1 MSKTFFCH
9 IDNVSAEVPKHF
21 YPHARYKADPVR
33 YAGKWRFKAPNAK
46 SSTDIS
52 NFIDCAP
59 EQIGIQTLIQ
69 MSKQLYH
76 KHYPDMLIDDSAVR
90 IDRGSLLYQFNKF
103 KTRYEGNTLRNWN
116 DIESACTRYCEAVG
130 NIPLN
135 KLDQYALQEAF
146 DYFQPNTQKKMRAC
160 MAKFFAKHLFKFDL
174 IPKITDNPFREDG
187 RCSLEFK
194 AISDAKTNRLRIKIK
209 EVRSMIAKAQES
221 NEQWLVDA
229 LKISFLTGLRCADV
243 MNLKWA
249 DYDRKTDE
257 LVITIG
263 KSEGMNKNNNSN
275 IRLLISGESHPE
287 VMRIVKKRA
296 LNRKV
301 ELIPEKTYYGVKQE
315 DAVHETA
322 DYVFYRRPERLPR
335 YIPNGKDQYTQL
347 TSNYYSRMFKTMRD
361 QCPDIVQRSIKEKG
375 YVCLHEVR
383 SLFARLSAV
392 KGFELDDIKD
402 ALAHQRKGKG
412 ALENNYLD
420 GILIK
425 PVCMVTLDDLA
436 GGEIDEKRHRINERE
451 LEEAI
456 GAE

>member
-1 MSKTFFCH
+1 MTKSFYCN
-9 IDNVSAEVPKHF
+9 IDNISAEIPKHF
-21 YPHARYKADPVR
+21 YPHARYKSDPQK
-33 YAGKWRFKAPNAK
+33 YAGKWRFKAPDAK
-46 SSTDIS
+46 SSTDIH
-52 NFIDCAP
+52 NFVEGAP
-59 EQIGIQTLIQ
+59 EKIGIETLKQ
-69 MSKQLYH
+69 MSTELYH
-76 KHYPDMLIDDSAVR
+76 KYYPDMLIDDSKVR

-103 KTRYEGNTLRNWN
+103 KQRYDGNTLTNWN
-116 DIESACTRYCEAVG
+116 DIESACMRYCEAVG

-146 DYFQPNTQKKMRAC
+146 DYFAPNTQKKMRAC

-174 IPKITDNPFREDG
+174 TPKITDNPFRDDG

-194 AISDAKTNRLRIKIK
+194 SISDAKTNRLRMKIS
-209 EVRSMIAKAQES
+209 EVRSMIAKAQEN

-229 LKISFLTGLRCADV
+229 LKVSFLTGLRCADV

-249 DYDRKTDE
+249 DYDRSTDE

-263 KSEGMNKNNNSN
+263 KSEGMNKDNNSN
-275 IRLLISGESHPE
+275 IRLLISGDSHPE
-287 VMRIVKKRA
+287 VMRIIKKRA
-296 LNRKV
+296 INRKV

-322 DYVFYRRPERLPR
+322 DYVFYRRPERLPKK
-335 YIPNGKDQYTQL
+335 IPAKKEQYTQL
-347 TSNYYSRMFKTMRD
+347 TSNYYSRMFKVMRD
-361 QCPDIVQRSIKEKG
+361 QCSDIVDRCNKENG
-375 YVCLHEVR
+375 YICLHEVR

-412 ALENNYLD
+412 ALENHYLD

-425 PVCMVTLDDLA
+425 PLCMVTLDDLA
-436 GGEIDEKRHRINERE
+436 GGEIDEKRHRISDRQ